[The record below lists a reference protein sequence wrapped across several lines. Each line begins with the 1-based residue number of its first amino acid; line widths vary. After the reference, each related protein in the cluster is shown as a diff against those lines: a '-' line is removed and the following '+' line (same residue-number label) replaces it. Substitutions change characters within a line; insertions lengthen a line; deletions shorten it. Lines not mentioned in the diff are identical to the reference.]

1 MKRYLCIIL
10 VLLLLLSFVGCGTE
24 ESKTAQKFVDKTV
37 SVETFDPKDFSN
49 SISVSSVADFE
60 KIYKTKEELYD
71 ASQNVVYGTVKELSY
86 FDESGA
92 AHILCTFAVEEVYKG
107 SLAENDLISVLTAGG
122 YVRLS
127 KRIEIYG
134 KGKFENYTEKQI
146 NNTVIKSDNMGM
158 PTPEVGDKYL
168 LFLSAPI
175 DNEPPFPDG
184 VYCAMGDF
192 MGSYVQQG
200 DEFVRYKPASE
211 PDFYAGGEEKISKTS
226 VEKFLKSQ
234 KEKIDKVK

>member
-1 MKRYLCIIL
+1 MKRHLSIVL
-10 VLLLLLSFVGCGTE
+10 SLLLIFSIVGCGTE
-24 ESKTAQKFVDKTV
+24 ESNTAQKFVDKTV
-37 SVETFDPKDFSN
+37 SVETFEPKDFSN

-92 AHILCTFAVEEVYKG
+92 AHILYTFAVEKVYKG
-107 SLAENDLISVLTAGG
+107 SLTENDLISVLTAGG

-127 KRIEIYG
+127 KRIELYG

-146 NNTVIKSDNMGM
+146 NNTIIKSDNMGV
-158 PTPEVGDKYL
+158 PTPKVGEKCL

-184 VYCAMGDF
+184 VYGAMGDF
-192 MGSYVQQG
+192 MGRYVEKDG
-200 DEFVRYKPASE
+200 EFVRYKPTGE
-211 PDFYAGGEEKISKTS
+211 TEFYGGSDEKLSKTTT
-226 VEKFLKSQ
+226 ETYLKNQ
-234 KEKIDKVK
+234 NKKAK

>member
-1 MKRYLCIIL
+1 MKRYLSIVLVIVL
-10 VLLLLLSFVGCGTE
+10 VLSIAGCGTE
-24 ESKTAQKFVDKTV
+24 ESKTVQKFTDKTV
-37 SVETFDPKDFSN
+37 NVESFEPKDFSN
-49 SISVSSVADFE
+49 IISVSMATDFE

-71 ASQNVVYGTVKELSY
+71 ASQNIVYGTVKELSY

-92 AHILCTFAVEEVYKG
+92 AHVLCDFEVEKVYKG

-146 NNTVIKSDNMGM
+146 NNTIIKSDNTGV
-158 PTPEVGDKYL
+158 PTPKVGEKCL

-175 DNEPPFPDG
+175 NNEPPFPNGAYG
-184 VYCAMGDF
+184 VMGDF
-192 MGSYVQQG
+192 MGRYTQQG
-200 DEFVRYKPASE
+200 DELVRYKPVDE
-211 PDFYAGGEEKISKTS
+211 PDFYGDGEERMSKDSAETY
-226 VEKFLKSQ
+226 LKSE
-234 KEKIDKVK
+234 KEKLKK